1 MSIPGPQKILKTIGA
16 LWLSS
21 ANDEQPIGI
30 SNSCPLSEVSCQA
43 KFDGQDTCCF
53 NYPGGQMLQTQFW
66 DVDPAIGP
74 DDAWTI
80 HGLWPD
86 HCDGGFDQYCDSK
99 RKYNNI
105 SLILVD
111 AGRSDLL
118 DYMGEY
124 WKDFRGDDAD
134 LWEHEWNKHGT
145 CVSTLEPHCYDD
157 YIPQQ
162 DVVDYFDK
170 AVEIYK
176 ERNSYQFLADAGIV
190 PSSRQTYSREDVENA
205 LAKGHGAPVTIRCR
219 RGAFNE
225 IWYHFNIAGS
235 LQSGKFVTSDPGIF
249 TSFMRTTDGPKSNCP
264 AKVRYPLKRPQHDPS
279 KTTTTHGSEP
289 TDPGTPFAGRGNL
302 MVSTLNQRRGCLI
315 SYGTWYTSG
324 TCATFHADEKPGSY
338 FAHEL
343 KSFDDFGQE
352 LMIIFFQMAHL
363 PSDPAR
369 GRAPLMKVALL
380 VEMMSTTPAKDDKL
394 SFEGKTT
401 FYADKAPKG
410 WTQSKIYPDAEG
422 HPIDIEI
429 TWRS

>member
-21 ANDEQPIGI
+21 GNDEQPIGI

-99 RKYNNI
+99 RKYSNI

-118 DYMGEY
+118 DYMGQY
-124 WKDFRGDDAD
+124 WKDFRGDDAN

-170 AVEIYK
+170 AVEVYK

-190 PSSRQTYSREDVENA
+190 PSSRQTYAREDVENA

-235 LQSGKFVTSDPGIF
+235 LQSGKFVTSDP
-249 TSFMRTTDGPKSNCP
+249 DGPKSNCP

-324 TCATFHADEKPGSY
+324 TCATFHADEKSDGTFTLRSSKGPC
-338 FAHEL
+338 
-343 KSFDDFGQE
+343 SFDEGSFTCGDDV
-352 LMIIFFQMAHL
+352 HN
-363 PSDPAR
+363 PSQF
-369 GRAPLMKVALL
+369 
-380 VEMMSTTPAKDDKL
+380 TAKDEKL
-394 SFEGKTT
+394 SFEGKTA

-422 HPIDIEI
+422 HAIEIEI
-429 TWRS
+429 TWRA

>member
-21 ANDEQPIGI
+21 ANDEGPMGI

-43 KFDGQDTCCF
+43 KFNGQDTCCF

-86 HCDGGFDQYCDSK
+86 HCDGGFDQYCDST
-99 RKYNNI
+99 RKYSNI

-111 AGRSDLL
+111 AGRGDLIE
-118 DYMGEY
+118 YMGKY
-124 WKDFRGDDAD
+124 WKDFRGDDAN

-190 PSSRQTYSREDVENA
+190 PSSRQTYAREDVEDA

-235 LQSGKFVTSDPGIF
+235 LQSGKFVTSDP
-249 TSFMRTTDGPKSNCP
+249 DGPKSNCP
-264 AKVRYPLKRPQHDPS
+264 ARVRYPLKRPQHDPS
-279 KTTTTHGSEP
+279 KTTTTRSSEP

-324 TCATFHADEKPGSY
+324 TCATFHANEKSGDKFTLRSSKGPC
-338 FAHEL
+338 
-343 KSFDDFGQE
+343 SFDNSGFNCG
-352 LMIIFFQMAHL
+352 
-363 PSDPAR
+363 
-369 GRAPLMKVALL
+369 
-380 VEMMSTTPAKDDKL
+380 DDVH
-394 SFEGKTT
+394 SPTEFTTT

-410 WTQSKIYPDAEG
+410 WTQSKIYPDKEG
-422 HPIDIEI
+422 HPIEIEI
-429 TWRS
+429 TWRA